1 VTPEVCVSAP
11 VPFRSCLPTALAGHN
26 VLIVGG
32 SSGIGLAAARLLTEA
47 RAGVFLVARDEP
59 RLRDAAASLGGDRAR
74 VRVMVAD
81 VTDDERL
88 TEVFDRAGTLDHVLL
103 TAGAATRAPLADAGR
118 SRARDAF
125 DVRFWG
131 GYEVARRA
139 AGRLPAGGSIT
150 FMSGIYTVRP
160 IAGAAAA
167 IASGAACEGLA
178 RALAVELAPRRVRVN
193 AVRSGVVD
201 TPPLR
206 RRLGVAQADPAQA
219 DAAVAKAGAH
229 LPLGRFGTAEEAA
242 AAALFI
248 MANPYVTGSV
258 LTVDGGQSMA

>member
-1 VTPEVCVSAP
+1 MSAP
-11 VPFRSCLPTALAGHN
+11 VPIRSPLPAALAGHN

-32 SSGIGLAAARLLTEA
+32 SSGIGLAAARLLSEA
-47 RAGVFLVARDEP
+47 GAGLCLVAREET
-59 RLRDAAASLGGDRAR
+59 RLKEAAGSLGDGAR
-74 VRVMVAD
+74 VRVMAAD
-81 VTDDERL
+81 VTDEVRL
-88 TEVFDRAGTLDHVLL
+88 AEVFERAGPLDHVLL
-103 TAGAATRAPLADAGR
+103 TAGAATRAPLADAAP
-118 SRARDAF
+118 SRVRDSF

-131 GYEVARRA
+131 GYATARAA

-150 FMSGIYTVRP
+150 FMSGVYTVRP

-219 DAAVAKAGAH
+219 DAAVAEAGRH
-229 LPLGRFGTAEEAA
+229 LPLGRFGTAEETA
-242 AAALFI
+242 AAALFV
-248 MANPYVTGSV
+248 MAHPYVTGSV
-258 LTVDGGQSMA
+258 LTVDGGQSLA